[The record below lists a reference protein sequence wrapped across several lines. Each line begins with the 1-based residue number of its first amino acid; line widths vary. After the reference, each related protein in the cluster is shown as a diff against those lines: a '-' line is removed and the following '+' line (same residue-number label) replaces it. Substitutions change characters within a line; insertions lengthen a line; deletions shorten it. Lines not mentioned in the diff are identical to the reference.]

1 MAKPADPSGSRAVLP
16 YLISWS
22 WGLRR
27 FGTSS
32 GREEKQRGTNG
43 LEVQNANFLCFLLP
57 RVSCRRCK
65 VQLLHL
71 VLRDARTSLEC
82 QNLSGAFVPGDP
94 GCELP
99 ARGAT
104 RTPSLLSADSW
115 GGGRGR
121 GALALLLR
129 VPWHLWQRT
138 RTAFCLMQDL
148 GALSPA
154 PGSARRIPGGPGVQ
168 PEPHAAHAA
177 AAGSQPPPLASL
189 PIRPDFTTSESCS
202 KRSWDRL
209 LLRSLRSKPLIV
221 IKLKSLSLI

>member
-1 MAKPADPSGSRAVLP
+1 MAKPADLSGSRAVLP

-22 WGLRR
+22 RGLPRL
-27 FGTSS
+27 GTSS
-32 GREEKQRGTNG
+32 GREERQRGTNG

-65 VQLLHL
+65 VRLLHL

-82 QNLSGAFVPGDP
+82 QNLSGAFVPCDP

-104 RTPSLLSADSW
+104 RTPSCSVQTP
-115 GGGRGR
+115 GVGGRGR

-129 VPWHLWQRT
+129 VPWHLT

-154 PGSARRIPGGPGVQ
+154 LGSARRIPGGLGVQ
-168 PEPHAAHAA
+168 PEPRAAHAA
-177 AAGSQPPPLASL
+177 TAWSQPLPLASS
-189 PIRPDFTTSESCS
+189 PIRPDFTTSESCL
-202 KRSWDRL
+202 KRSRDRL
-209 LLRSLRSKPLIV
+209 LIQSLRSKPLIV